1 MTAPQDDQTDQTDQ
15 TDDLHRLRQRRA
27 AHRAQVLAE
36 LLDRRPDLWG
46 VHSPA
51 DLAAESVLWS
61 A

>member
-1 MTAPQDDQTDQTDQ
+1 MTARREEGTDRADE
-15 TDDLHRLRQRRA
+15 LNRLRQQRA
-27 AHRAQVLAE
+27 DRRAQVLAE
-36 LLDRRPDLWG
+36 LLGRRPDLWG

>member
-1 MTAPQDDQTDQTDQ
+1 MSTPQEES
-15 TDDLHRLRQRRA
+15 
-27 AHRAQVLAE
+27 AQVLAQRRRAAERARE
-36 LLDRRPDLWG
+36 LAELMDRRPDLWG